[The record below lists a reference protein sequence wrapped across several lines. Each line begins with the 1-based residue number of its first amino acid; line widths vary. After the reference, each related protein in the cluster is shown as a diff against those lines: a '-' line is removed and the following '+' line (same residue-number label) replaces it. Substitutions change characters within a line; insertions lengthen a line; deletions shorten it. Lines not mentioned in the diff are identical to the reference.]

1 MKRILLTMSMIT
13 IIGFSFGQTTYY
25 WVGGATPVS
34 IHTTTNWNTALNG
47 AGSPRSSSTGATD
60 ILVFDGSNIGGATP
74 ATGLVSGPIDGGITC
89 AQMKFI
95 NNANIQFGRTTG
107 TGTININGDG
117 TSAEDF
123 VIESGSTLTIS
134 SSTGSVRIA
143 MIAAN
148 TGRVS
153 GNLNM
158 TTLFQARIDN
168 TTSGTPGSLRF
179 TSGSTFTTN
188 ITAASAAYGFGN
200 STQSSQRWVVFEA
213 GSHLYYNGG
222 FSPHGSGNLF
232 SAIDMKPGS
241 IWHHRA
247 NNPIANAGNF
257 FNRQSYG
264 DIIVENNATLTAL
277 GSIYRMENLTVNTGC
292 TFIPFATGQTA
303 VAGNVVVNGAISLP
317 ALGTN
322 KLVLAGSSPQ
332 TISGT
337 GTISLGGLTIADKAN
352 VTLNTNVTVD
362 AAVDV
367 YGKINFNTNQIT
379 GNATFKASGVETNTA
394 GTGNLTT
401 GSYFFTG
408 NTVFNSSSIGKT
420 ISGAG
425 VAPNTEIVSFSTTSD
440 SVYVSQPLVATAAT
454 VSLLATNSGA
464 TLVTSN
470 TNGFNPTTGSVTT
483 VGNKTYG
490 DSINYIINAATTSP
504 FGITT
509 GSSGNMILVGFAE
522 INSPVTVNTGFKV
535 HDYLTLNGKMILR
548 PLDVLHIA
556 SGSVING
563 TFGSS
568 NYIATNYNGTGDQ
581 SFLRYDGMSTAITLP
596 VGTVN
601 YYMPVTITPTNNS
614 DFSVAVFEGI
624 TTNGAI
630 TGTALTTTQ
639 KQTVVN
645 SVWNI
650 NRLNGSGDAIVQ
662 LSWNDALEGSTFT
675 TLPNTEI
682 GLIKNTGSSW
692 DLPVGTGDNTTNSVT
707 ATLSSFGS
715 FSAGAVPQV
724 NPFVFNALPVK
735 IYGDADFNGG
745 ATSLNTTQPIVY
757 SSSNPAVATIVN
769 GNIHIT
775 GAGTANITASQATDG
790 FYAAAS
796 ATQLLTVNKT
806 ALTITADN
814 KLKFEGQVNPT
825 LTATY
830 TGFVLGETPT
840 VLLTP
845 TIITTTA
852 VTASPP
858 GTYPITVNGA
868 TSNNY
873 IITFVNG
880 SLTVQAKQSQT
891 ITFNAL
897 PAKTYGN
904 ADFPTG
910 ATSTNNTIPITYVS
924 SNTAV
929 ATVNSS
935 GIIHI
940 TGGGTTTITASQA
953 GNAGYFPAA
962 DVARTLTVSK
972 VNLTIR
978 VRDTT
983 KVQGQPNPPFT
994 ITYTGFVLGETAANL
1009 TTPPQVNTLATT
1021 NSTAGYYALTPE
1033 GAVSNNYNFI
1043 YVPGRLTIYPNSGTD
1058 QQYLHA
1064 FMPNKD
1070 ILTVRVYSV
1079 TPALGDIVLWDMSG
1093 RPVLKKNLYM
1103 PPGFI
1108 SADLFIS
1115 TLPTGIYTVTVR
1127 GNGVDLKKTIAIMK

>member
-1 MKRILLTMSMIT
+1 
-13 IIGFSFGQTTYY
+13 
-25 WVGGATPVS
+25 
-34 IHTTTNWNTALNG
+34 
-47 AGSPRSSSTGATD
+47 
-60 ILVFDGSNIGGATP
+60 VFDGSNVGGSYT
-74 ATGLVSGPIDGGITC
+74 ATGTVTCLANGSITC
-89 AQMKFI
+89 GQMKFT
-95 NNANIQFGRTTG
+95 NNADVIMIRASSG
-107 TGTININGDG
+107 T
-117 TSAEDF
+117 
-123 VIESGSTLTIS
+123 STLTLNGGAGDDFTMDAGTKLS
-134 SSTGSVRIA
+134 FTSTVGSLRMA
-143 MIAAN
+143 MAATC
-148 TGRVS
+148 TGVVS
-153 GNLNM
+153 GSIIMVTPL
-158 TTLFQARIDN
+158 QARFDN
-168 TTSGTPGSLRF
+168 TTSGTPGSFRF
-179 TSGSTFTTN
+179 TTGSSLTTN
-188 ITAASAAYGFGN
+188 ITSASSSYAFG
-200 STQSSQRWVVFEA
+200 SSSQSSDKWVVFEA
-213 GSHLYYNGG
+213 GAHLYYNGG
-222 FSPHGSGNLF
+222 FSPNGSGTLF
-232 SAIDMKPGS
+232 SAIEMKPGS
-241 IWHHRA
+241 VWHHRA
-247 NNPIANAGNF
+247 NNPVANFGNF

-264 DIIVENNATLTAL
+264 DIIVENNSTLTAL
-277 GSIYRMENLTVNTGC
+277 GTIYRIENLTVDAGS
-292 TFIPFATGQTA
+292 TFIPYTSGQTA
-303 VAGNVVVNGAISLP
+303 ITGNVTVNGSITLP
-317 ALGTN
+317 ATGTN

-332 TISGT
+332 TVSGS

-352 VTLNTNVTVD
+352 VTLNSNINAD

-367 YGKINFNTNQIT
+367 YGKIDFNTKQIT
-379 GNATFKASGVETNTA
+379 GNATFNAAGVETNVA
-394 GTGNLTT
+394 GTGNLTS

-420 ISGAG
+420 ISGTG
-425 VAPNTEIVSFSTTSD
+425 VAPNTGIVSFSTTSD
-440 SVYVSQPLVATAAT
+440 SVYLSQPLLATASS

-464 TLVTSN
+464 TLVTAN
-470 TNGFNPTTGSVTT
+470 ANGFNPTTGSTAT
-483 VGNKTYG
+483 AGNKTYG
-490 DSINYIINAATTSP
+490 DSINYIINAATNIP

-522 INSPVTVNTGFKV
+522 INAPVTANTGFKV
-535 HDYLTLNGKMILR
+535 HDYLTLNAKMILR

-556 SGSVING
+556 SGSLING
-563 TFGSS
+563 TFSSS
-568 NYIATNYNGTGDQ
+568 NYIATNYNGAGDQ
-581 SFLRYDGMSTAITLP
+581 SFLRYDGLASAITLP
-596 VGTVN
+596 IGTIN
-601 YYMPVTITPTNNS
+601 YYMPVTITPTNSS

-630 TGTALTTTQ
+630 TGTALTTAQ

-662 LSWNDALEGSTFT
+662 LSWNAALEGSTFT
-675 TLPNTEI
+675 TLPNTDI
-682 GLIKNTGSSW
+682 GLIKNNGSSW
-692 DLPVGTGDNTTNSVT
+692 DLPVGTGNNTTNNVT

-735 IYGDADFNGG
+735 TYGDADFNGG

-757 SSSNPAVATIVN
+757 SSSNTAVATIVN

-796 ATQLLTVNKT
+796 AMQPLTVNKT
-806 ALTITADN
+806 PLTITADN

-830 TGFVLGETPT
+830 TGFVLGETPS

-845 TIITTTA
+845 AIITTTA

-858 GTYPITVNGA
+858 GIYPITVNGA
-868 TSNNY
+868 TSGNY
-873 IITFVNG
+873 NITFVNG

-910 ATSTNNTIPITYVS
+910 ATSTNNTIPVTYVS

-935 GIIHI
+935 GVIHI

-994 ITYTGFVLGETAANL
+994 ITYTGFVLGETVANL
-1009 TTPPQVNTLATT
+1009 TTPPQVNTIATT
-1021 NSTAGYYALTPE
+1021 NSTAGYYTLTPE

-1043 YVPGRLTIYPNSGTD
+1043 YVAGRLTIYPTSGTD

-1064 FMPNKD
+1064 FMPGKD

-1079 TPALGDIVLWDMSG
+1079 TPAIGDIVIWDMSG

-1127 GNGVDLKKTIAIMK
+1127 GDGVDLKKTIAIMK

>member
-1 MKRILLTMSMIT
+1 MKRILLIMFLLMAIRS
-13 IIGFSFGQTTYY
+13 SYGQTTYY
-25 WVGGATPVS
+25 WVGENNDS
-34 IHTTTNWNTALNG
+34 INVLSNWNTVLNST
-47 AGSPRSSSTGATD
+47 GSFRSSNTSTTD
-60 ILVFDGSNIGGATP
+60 ILVFDGTSIGGNPFTV
-74 ATGLVSGPIDGGITC
+74 GSSGAISC
-89 AQMKFI
+89 AQMKY
-95 NNANIQFGRTTG
+95 
-107 TGTININGDG
+107 INGANVNIVRTSSGG
-117 TSAEDF
+117 TTVITMAGEAGDDF
-123 VIESGSTLTIS
+123 FVDATSKAGFTSTN
-134 SSTGSVRIA
+134 GSVRIDMA
-143 MIAAN
+143 SN
-148 TGRVS
+148 CTGKVQGEMS
-153 GNLNM
+153 
-158 TTLFQARIDN
+158 TITIQQFRITN
-168 TTSGTPGSLRF
+168 TTAGPAGTFIF
-179 TSGSTFTTN
+179 TSGSKFYTN
-188 ITAASAAYGFGN
+188 ITGSSSYAFGS
-200 STQSSQRWVVFEA
+200 STQASQKWVLFEA
-213 GSHLYYNGG
+213 GSHLYYLGG
-222 FSPHGSGNLF
+222 GSPHGSGSLF
-232 SAIDMKPGS
+232 SAIDMKPGTM
-241 IWHHRA
+241 WHHRGA
-247 NNPIANAGNF
+247 QGGGNF

-264 DIIVENNATLTAL
+264 DIIVENNSTLTAL
-277 GSIYRMENLTVNTGC
+277 GSIYRMENLTVDAGS
-292 TFIPFATGQTA
+292 TFIPYTSGQTA
-303 VAGNVVVNGAISLP
+303 VTGNITVNGSITLP
-317 ALGTN
+317 ATGTN

-332 TISGT
+332 TISGA

-362 AAVDV
+362 AAVDI
-367 YGKINFNTNQIT
+367 YGKINFNANQIT
-379 GNATFKASGVETNTA
+379 GNATFNAAGVEANVA
-394 GTGNLTT
+394 GTGNLIN

-420 ISGAG
+420 ISGTG

-440 SVYVSQPLVATAAT
+440 SVYLSEPLLATASS

-470 TNGFNPTTGSVTT
+470 TNGFNPTTGSAATA
-483 VGNKTYG
+483 GNKTYG

-522 INSPVTVNTGFKV
+522 LNAPVTVNTGFKV
-535 HDYLTLNGKMILR
+535 HDYLTLNAKMILR
-548 PLDVLHIA
+548 PLDILHIA
-556 SGSVING
+556 AGSVING
-563 TFGSS
+563 TFSS
-568 NYIATNYNGTGDQ
+568 SSYIATNYNGAGDQ
-581 SFLRYDGMSTAITLP
+581 SFLRYDGLSSATTLP

-614 DFSVAVFEGI
+614 DFTVAVFEGI

-650 NRLNGSGDAIVQ
+650 SRLSGSGDAIVQ

-675 TLPNTEI
+675 TLPNTDI

-692 DLPVGTGDNTTNSVT
+692 DLPVGTGDNTTNTVT
-707 ATLSSFGS
+707 ATISNFGS
-715 FSAGAVPQV
+715 FGAGAVPQV
-724 NPFVFNALPVK
+724 DPFVFNALPVK

-769 GNIHIT
+769 GNIHII
-775 GAGTANITASQATDG
+775 GAGTADITASQATDG

-796 ATQLLTVNKT
+796 AMQTLTVNKT
-806 ALTITADN
+806 SLTIAADN

-830 TGFVLGETPT
+830 TGFVLGETPS

-845 TIITTTA
+845 AIITTTA
-852 VTASPP
+852 VTASLP
-858 GTYPITVNGA
+858 GTYPITVAGA
-868 TSNNY
+868 SSNNY
-873 IITFVNG
+873 DITFVNG
-880 SLTVQAKQSQT
+880 SLTVQAKTSQT
-891 ITFNAL
+891 ITFNPL

-1043 YVPGRLTIYPNSGTD
+1043 YVPGRLTVYPTSGTG

-1079 TPALGDIVLWDMSG
+1079 TPALGDIVLWDISG
-1093 RPVLKKNLYM
+1093 RPVLKKNLFM

-1108 SADLFIS
+1108 NADLFIS
-1115 TLPTGIYTVTVR
+1115 TLPTGIYTVTVK
-1127 GNGVDLKKTIAIMK
+1127 GDGVDLKKTIAIIK

>member
-1 MKRILLTMSMIT
+1 MKRILLTMLMIT

-47 AGSPRSSSTGATD
+47 AGSPRSSSTGAAD

-95 NNANIQFGRTTG
+95 NNANVQFGRTTG

-143 MIAAN
+143 MVATN

-179 TSGSTFTTN
+179 TSGATFTTN

-241 IWHHRA
+241 VWHHRA

-277 GSIYRMENLTVNTGC
+277 GSIYRMENLTVNAGC
-292 TFIPFATGQTA
+292 TFMPFASGQTA
-303 VAGNVVVNGAISLP
+303 VAGNVVVNGAITLP
-317 ALGTN
+317 VLGTN

-362 AAVDV
+362 ATVDI
-367 YGKINFNTNQIT
+367 YGKINFNANQIT
-379 GNATFKASGVETNTA
+379 GNATFKAAGVETNIA

-425 VAPNTEIVSFSTTSD
+425 VAPNTQIVSFSTISD
-440 SVYVSQPLVATAAT
+440 SVYLSQPLLATASP

-470 TNGFNPTTGSVTT
+470 TNGFNPSTGSAAT

-509 GSSGNMILVGFAE
+509 GSPGNMILVGFAE
-522 INSPVTVNTGFKV
+522 LNAPVTANTGFKI
-535 HDYLTLNGKMILR
+535 HDYLTLNAKMILR

-568 NYIATNYNGTGDQ
+568 NYIATNYNGAGDQ
-581 SFLRYDGMSTAITLP
+581 SFLRYDGLSTAITLP
-596 VGTVN
+596 VGTIN
-601 YYMPVTITPTNNS
+601 YYMPVTITPTNIS

-630 TGTALTTTQ
+630 TGTALTATQ

-692 DLPVGTGDNTTNSVT
+692 DLPVGTGDNTTNNVT

-715 FSAGAVPQV
+715 FGAGAVPQV

-775 GAGTANITASQATDG
+775 GAGTANITALQATDG

-814 KLKFEGQVNPT
+814 KLKFEGQANPT

-830 TGFVLGETPT
+830 TGFVLGETPS

-845 TIITTTA
+845 AIITTTA

-858 GTYPITVNGA
+858 GIYPITVNGA

-873 IITFVNG
+873 IITFING

-983 KVQGQPNPPFT
+983 KVQGQPNPQFT

-1064 FMPNKD
+1064 FMPSKD

-1115 TLPTGIYTVTVR
+1115 TLPTGIYTVTVK